1 MNDREHEEWL
11 ENQNARKAAAKAKAQ
26 KPPFLKKKA
35 DEQKRDEEQD
45 DQNGRI
51 WRGENA

>member
-1 MNDREHEEWL
+1 MYEREHEEWL
-11 ENQNARKAAAKAKAQ
+11 ENVNARKAAAKAKAK
-26 KPPFLKKKA
+26 KPPVLKKKIE
-35 DEQKRDEEQD
+35 DRKRDEEAD